1 MIASSLITDIVPP
14 ILYNESCEK
23 ALIWMDE
30 FKVSHL
36 PVVNG
41 TEYVGLVSDDL
52 ILDSNDTDIPVGSL
66 NLIGHRPFVYEH
78 QHVYEVMK
86 LMSDL
91 NITVIPILDSNE
103 QYIGLT
109 TTQHIMTAIT
119 NMASIEQD
127 GAVIVIE
134 MNQNDYSMA
143 QLAQLIEG
151 NDVKILSSYVT
162 SSKDSTVIDLTL
174 KLNKKDIGGVLQTLY
189 RYEFNV
195 KETYAGNKYEEDM
208 KDRFDMLIKY
218 LDM

>member
-1 MIASSLITDIVPP
+1 MTALSLITDVVPP
-14 ILYNESCEK
+14 ILISESCEK

-30 FKVSHL
+30 FKVAHL

-41 TEYVGLVSDDL
+41 TDYIGLVSDDL
-52 ILDSNDTDIPVGSL
+52 ILDSNDTDISVGNL
-66 NLIGHRPFVYEH
+66 NLIGNRPFVYEH

-86 LMSDL
+86 LMADL
-91 NITVIPILDSNE
+91 NITVIPILDKNE
-103 QYIGLT
+103 KYLGLT
-109 TTQHIMTAIT
+109 TTQHIMSAIV

-127 GAVIVIE
+127 GSVIVIE

-151 NDVKILSSYVT
+151 NNTKILSSYIT
-162 SSKDSTVIDLTL
+162 STPDSTVIELTL
-174 KLNKKDIGGVLQTLY
+174 KLNKKEISGVLQTLY
-189 RYEFNV
+189 RYEYNV
-195 KETYAGNKYEEDM
+195 KETYAGNKFEEDM

>member
-1 MIASSLITDIVPP
+1 M
-14 ILYNESCEK
+14 
-23 ALIWMDE
+23 
-30 FKVSHL
+30 KV
-36 PVVNG
+36 
-41 TEYVGLVSDDL
+41 
-52 ILDSNDTDIPVGSL
+52 
-66 NLIGHRPFVYEH
+66 
-78 QHVYEVMK
+78 
-86 LMSDL
+86 MSDL

-109 TTQHIMTAIT
+109 TTQHIMSAIT

-127 GAVIVIE
+127 GSVIVIE

-151 NDVKILSSYVT
+151 NDTKILSSYVT
-162 SSKDSTVIDLTL
+162 SSSDSTLIEVTL
-174 KLNKKDIGGVLQTLY
+174 KLNKKEIGGVLQTLY

-218 LDM
+218 LDMYTFYESVVYSWDYFCSNCRFSKFWICNCC

>member
-14 ILYNESCEK
+14 ILINESCEK

-52 ILDSNDTDIPVGSL
+52 ILDSNDTDIPVGTL
-66 NLIGHRPFVYEH
+66 NLISHRPFVYEY

-103 QYIGLT
+103 QYLGLT
-109 TTQHIMTAIT
+109 TTQHIMSAIT

-127 GAVIVIE
+127 GSVIVIE

-162 SSKDSTVIDLTL
+162 SSKDSTKIEVTL
-174 KLNKKDIGGVLQTLY
+174 KLNKKEIGGVLQTLY

-195 KETYAGNKYEEDM
+195 KETYAGNKYEDDM